1 MNLSHDSEDSRNL
14 NAYLKN
20 IESRIS
26 RIEEALNI
34 KANSDSSEEEFK
46 LPPLIP
52 RDIINQTDLLED
64 SIGQFWFAKIGIVI
78 LAIGIVLLLTFP
90 YHNLPPAIPSI
101 AGYALVGVLFFIAK
115 KWSVTYQYLSHYIF
129 GGALLLFY
137 FSTLRLHYFGEV
149 QAISNK
155 SAEVILLVIVSVIFL
170 YVSYKRQSVY
180 LNSFGITL
188 GVATALI
195 SGTSYS
201 VVGIL
206 FLLSILTVF
215 LKIKYEWNAFFVY
228 GVILINFA
236 LFLWFLGNPLLGNKV
251 ELTRMPEFNI
261 LAFLLFGVVFSLGNL
276 LKKKENAVGDGV
288 IINALTNCFWSY
300 GIFLFISIIKY
311 KDILGVLHLFAS
323 IIFLVLSY
331 LYWSKNGSKYST
343 FFYSILGYTALSVA
357 IIAQFSKPDFF
368 VWLSWQSVIVVSTA
382 VLYRNKIIIV
392 ANFVMY
398 LLIFFSYLIL
408 AGEFGIIS
416 LSFGVVA
423 LLSARILNWQKN
435 RLDLKTDSMRVAY
448 LGVAF
453 FIFPYALY
461 HIIPKE
467 FVSLSWTVVA
477 IIYYILSVILKN
489 KKYRWMALLT
499 FFLTVIY
506 VLFVGTTNLDPSYRI
521 VSFFFLGIVL
531 VAISIYYVKI
541 KSKNTK
547 PEAENNSSSKTTL
560 NNNS

>member
-34 KANSDSSEEEFK
+34 KTTSDSSEEEFK